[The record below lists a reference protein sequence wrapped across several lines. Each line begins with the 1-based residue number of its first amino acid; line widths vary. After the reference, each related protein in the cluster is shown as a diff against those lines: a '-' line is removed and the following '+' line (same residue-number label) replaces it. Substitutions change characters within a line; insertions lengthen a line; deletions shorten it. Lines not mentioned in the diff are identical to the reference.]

1 MEKAAECCRAHRNAA
16 WLLLICNTVT
26 STDKVRFEPLA
37 AALPSN
43 IDSRDQTESA
53 EENCHGLSQ
62 GHRENPA
69 GFLRRSSRI
78 LSALVSIFRHST
90 MTSDRMLCGCSVDA
104 LWMLCG
110 CSVGAL
116 WVLCGCSVGA
126 ARNSGIHPR
135 GACDPSAVA
144 VVWLLER
151 DVELHCRTPRGTY
164 H

>member
-26 STDKVRFEPLA
+26 STNKVRFEPLA

-69 GFLRRSSRI
+69 GFLRRSSRM
-78 LSALVSIFRHST
+78 LSALIPVFITTANNVSIFRHST
-90 MTSDRMLCGCSVDA
+90 MTSDRMLCGCRSEF
-104 LWMLCG
+104 W
-110 CSVGAL
+110 
-116 WVLCGCSVGA
+116 
-126 ARNSGIHPR
+126 NSPAGR
-135 GACDPSAVA
+135 M
-144 VVWLLER
+144 
-151 DVELHCRTPRGTY
+151 
-164 H
+164 